1 MKTFDQLIITTGFL
15 ASASPAMADE
25 KPEADSG
32 RPNILFILSDDH
44 TSQAWGIYGGI
55 LSEYVK
61 NENIRRLAAEGLS
74 FKPLVHRVKMDL
86 AGWQVQASSMPL
98 TLLADVLGY
107 ADQAAFSK
115 AFREAYGMSPS
126 AWRRLHRP
134 AATG

>member
-1 MKTFDQLIITTGFL
+1 
-15 ASASPAMADE
+15 
-25 KPEADSG
+25 
-32 RPNILFILSDDH
+32 
-44 TSQAWGIYGGI
+44 
-55 LSEYVK
+55 
-61 NENIRRLAAEGLS
+61 
-74 FKPLVHRVKMDL
+74 MDL
-86 AGWQVQASSMPL
+86 AGWQVHASSMPL